1 MREKKYYVQTC
12 CICIE
17 GIQNDSICRIL
28 SCFHIYHINCIDE
41 WLMKNASC
49 PMCNKEFKN
58 FKDTKI
64 DFKEHEIFEINVD
77 FEYFY
82 SDRLISRIPDILNDV
97 SHK

>member
-1 MREKKYYVQTC
+1 
-12 CICIE
+12 
-17 GIQNDSICRIL
+17 
-28 SCFHIYHINCIDE
+28 
-41 WLMKNASC
+41 MKNASC